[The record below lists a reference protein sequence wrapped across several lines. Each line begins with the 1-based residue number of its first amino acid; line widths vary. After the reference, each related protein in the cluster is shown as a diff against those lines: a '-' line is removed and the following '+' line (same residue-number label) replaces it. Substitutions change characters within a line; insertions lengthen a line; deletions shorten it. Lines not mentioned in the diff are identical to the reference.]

1 MTSEDDIEVLRN
13 IEDPIERGRRAGQLL
28 NQYQQSANELAR
40 MRREAIEM
48 AHEKY
53 GLSYTTVAGQLG
65 LTKGRI
71 SQIRTSA
78 PSAERAF
85 FGVGPV
91 TIIVPE
97 RIGEYGRRM
106 AVVSS
111 EDDATAEELRELL
124 SGLHLRTTKVR
135 IPPETTEIEKGDVV
149 LVCGP
154 KSAPVGAILLETDP
168 RIRIISTG
176 KLWEITDLVSGLNY
190 GSPMDTATPTASD
203 VAYLARR
210 RQGGRVVVHIAG
222 IHATGSVGV
231 AKYLTEN
238 VADLFKK
245 LGDVSFSMI
254 IGCSFEGT
262 HIASTRAIAGPYKW

>member
-1 MTSEDDIEVLRN
+1 MASEDDIEVLRN
-13 IEDPIERGRRAGQLL
+13 IVDPIERGRRAGQLL

-40 MRREAIEM
+40 MRREAIEV
-48 AHEKY
+48 AHELY
-53 GLSYTTVAGQLG
+53 GLSYTQVASELG

-78 PSAERAF
+78 PPAERVF

-97 RIGEYGRRM
+97 RIGVYGRRM
-106 AVVSS
+106 AVVAS
-111 EDDATAEELRELL
+111 EDDATAEELRDLL
-124 SGLHLRTTKVR
+124 TGLHLQAAKVR
-135 IPPETTEIEKGDVV
+135 ITPETTKIEEGDVV

-154 KSAPVGAILLETDP
+154 TSAIVGAILLETDP
-168 RIRIISTG
+168 RVRIVATS
-176 KLWEITDLVSGLNY
+176 KHLEVADLASGLNY
-190 GSPMDTATPTASD
+190 GSPMDAATPSDDD

-222 IHATGSVGV
+222 IHTAGSVGA
-231 AKYLTEN
+231 AKYLTEH
-238 VADLFKK
+238 VADLFRK

-262 HIASTRAIAGPYKW
+262 QITSTRVIAGPYEW